1 MKRILPII
9 SLILCFLMTR
19 AAFADAG
26 VAELVVPNEP
36 VKGVILLEKQGQRLT
51 SFKENKDAHGYTV
64 HTPVFENGRLDGAVF
79 EVRAAEDIVGK
90 DGTVWFKAGEVADTI
105 TTTNDG
111 ADTSKPLPL
120 GNYKVVEVEAPSGY
134 ILDKIA
140 HDARLS
146 SIDQKTPLV
155 DVTIQAENAYL
166 PAKVSLHKE
175 KEVLTT
181 NRGSNTVQQKIV
193 SVPGEGFVFGLFSA
207 EDITRDGVTLAKD
220 TLVMTGST
228 DKDGNLTFDCLV
240 PHGRYYVREL
250 AAPHGWKLNP
260 KRFPVAIMPNAA
272 KDDVIAVSLA
282 ETVHDELIYGRITLT
297 KRDISGKET
306 VAGAL
311 IEVYDASGDVYWRAY
326 TDRNGRIADIPV
338 TPGKYTFREVIAP
351 EGFVLNDAVM
361 TFSVD
366 DQGNVTGDH
375 EIRDDF
381 TRLFVKKQDE
391 NGDPLEG
398 VEFGLFRANGAEIQR
413 ALSDENGMVKFERIP
428 YGEFIIRET
437 KALPGYV
444 KNENVQRVTLD
455 SKFQNKTEPIAV
467 FTNRKMKV
475 QGVKV
480 DTSGRKLAGVEF
492 VLIDEKT
499 DRIVESVFS
508 DEKGVFTFKKLDYGD
523 WIIRES
529 RAPEGYNL
537 MPDVKIHV
545 DGKWTEPEPITCVD
559 IPNIFDFM
567 KVDNHGRKLAGVRFS
582 LENEKGEVLRDDL
595 KSGEDGV
602 VHVTGLKPGKYTIR
616 ELETV
621 EGYSLTEETLN
632 VTIDENYI
640 VAKKMPKLKNYPT
653 VQTGVDF
660 VFTPLTWAGIGTA
673 GAGMIGIAVWLI
685 ASRKK
690 RRK

>member
-1 MKRILPII
+1 MKKILPII
-9 SLILCFLMTR
+9 SLILCFLMTC

-51 SFKENKDAHGYTV
+51 GFKESKDTQGYTV

-105 TTTNDG
+105 TTTIGD
-111 ADTSKPLPL
+111 ADNSKPLPL

-193 SVPGEGFVFGLFSA
+193 SVPGEGFVFGLFSG
-207 EDITRDGVTLAKD
+207 ENITKDGVTLAKD

-228 DKDGNLTFDCLV
+228 DKDGNLAFDCLV

-250 AAPHGWKLNP
+250 VAPHSWKLNQ
-260 KRFPVAIMPNAA
+260 KHFPVEITPSAA
-272 KDDVIAVSLA
+272 KNGMISVSLA

-297 KRDISGKET
+297 KKDISGKER
-306 VAGAL
+306 VPGAL

-326 TDRNGRIADIPV
+326 TDRNGQIPDIPV
-338 TPGKYTFREVIAP
+338 TPGRYTFREIIAP

-361 TFSVD
+361 TFTVD
-366 DQGNVTGDH
+366 DQGNVSGDH
-375 EIRDDF
+375 EIMDDF
-381 TRLFVKKQDE
+381 TRIFVKKQDE
-391 NGDPLEG
+391 NGNPLEG

-467 FTNRKMKV
+467 FTNRRMKV

-480 DTSGRKLAGVEF
+480 DTTGRKLAGVEF

-499 DRIVESVFS
+499 DRIVQSVFS
-508 DEKGVFTFKKLDYGD
+508 DEKGVFTFTKLDYGD

-537 MPDVKIHV
+537 MPDVKIHA

-559 IPNIFDFM
+559 IPNTYDFM
-567 KVDNHGRKLAGVRFS
+567 KVDNHGKALSGVRFA

-595 KSGEDGV
+595 KSGEDGI
-602 VHVTGLKPGKYTIR
+602 VHVTGLKPGKYVIR
-616 ELETV
+616 EVETV
-621 EGYSLTEETLN
+621 EGYSLTEETLT

-640 VAKKMPKLKNYPT
+640 VAKKMPKLKNYLT

-673 GAGMIGIAVWLI
+673 GAGLIGLVVWLI
-685 ASRKK
+685 VGRKK